1 MVVVDSSF
9 LVAYHNER
17 DTHHGA
23 AERAMERLI
32 AGDWGPAVLLEYVF
46 LEVVTVVLARRGHG
60 SAVRVG
66 TALLEAAEIQF
77 LPCSELFAE
86 TLNAFRAQP
95 AGVLSFTDAAIV
107 VVAERRQA
115 PVLTFDQ
122 DFRTVRGLQILPQ

>member
-1 MVVVDSSF
+1 MVVLDSSF

-17 DTHHGA
+17 DTHHAA

-32 AGDWGPAVLLEYVF
+32 AGDWGPALLLEYVL
-46 LEVVTVVLARRGHG
+46 LEVVTVILARRGHAPAL
-60 SAVRVG
+60 SVG
-66 TALLEAAEIQF
+66 AALLDAAEIQF
-77 LPCSELFAE
+77 VPCSELLAE

-107 VVAERRQA
+107 VVAEQHQA

-122 DFRTVRGLQILPQ
+122 DFQTVRGLQILPQ